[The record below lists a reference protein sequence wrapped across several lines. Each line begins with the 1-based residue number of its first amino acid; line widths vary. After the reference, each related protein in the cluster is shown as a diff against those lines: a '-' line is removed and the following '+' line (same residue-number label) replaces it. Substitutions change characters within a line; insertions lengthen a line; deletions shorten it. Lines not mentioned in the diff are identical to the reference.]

1 MISVYDVMKER
12 LQTAEGTMMVTIL
25 SGPLEKGIKLFMV
38 MMVQFCMVHLLKGSM

>member
-25 SGPLEKGIKLFMV
+25 SGPRKGDKTIYGDDGAVL
-38 MMVQFCMVHLLKGSM
+38 HG